1 MGFFKYFNF
10 FAENLSTLL
19 AVAGFEAPPLVLT
32 VLLPVGIS
40 FYTFQTMS
48 YTIDIYQGR
57 LEPTRGFL
65 DFALFVSFF
74 PQLVAGPIERARDL
88 LPQISAARH
97 FNRKQF
103 HEGCWLMYWGLYKKV
118 FVADNVAKIAD
129 RVYGS
134 LDTSSGL
141 HILVATYAFA
151 VQIYCD
157 FSGYSDI
164 ARGAAK
170 TLGFEISLNFDIPY
184 AARGPQEFWR
194 RWHISLSQ
202 WLRDYLYIPLGG
214 SRQTS
219 SRVFLNLMFVMAL
232 GGLWHGAQW
241 HFVFWG
247 IYHGLLLAG
256 YRLVGGELGSGE
268 MTGRE
273 MAGGESSPRARKS
286 IPRNA
291 FAGLL
296 MFHFTCLGWMLFR
309 VESMGQMTTIG
320 ARLCGLAGD
329 WFSALALGDLYL
341 LLLYSALV
349 ITLQVFQYRSK
360 NPLVSLGWRLPIRV
374 TLYVAMY
381 FSLTLGGAYDGPQ
394 FIYFQ
399 F

>member
-1 MGFFKYFNF
+1 M
-10 FAENLSTLL
+10 LL
-19 AVAGFEAPPLVLT
+19 AAAGFEAPPFVLT
-32 VLLPVGIS
+32 VVLPVGIS

-57 LEPTRGFL
+57 LQPTRGFL

-74 PQLVAGPIERARDL
+74 PQLVAGPIERARNL
-88 LPQISAARH
+88 LPQISAVRH
-97 FNRKQF
+97 FDRGQF
-103 HEGCWLMYWGLYKKV
+103 YEGCWLIYWGLYKKV
-118 FVADNVAKIAD
+118 FVADNAAKIAD
-129 RVYGS
+129 KVYGS
-134 LDTSSGL
+134 LDISSGF

-170 TLGFEISLNFDIPY
+170 TLGFEISLNFDVPY
-184 AARGPQEFWR
+184 AARSPQEFWR

-214 SRQTS
+214 SQQGKG
-219 SRVFLNLMFVMAL
+219 RVFLSLMVVMAL

-256 YRLVGGELGSGE
+256 YRL
-268 MTGRE
+268 
-273 MAGGESSPRARKS
+273 AGGESSRQAPRSA
-286 IPRNA
+286 IRNA
-291 FAGLL
+291 LAGLL

-309 VESMGQMTTIG
+309 VESMGRMSAVG
-320 ARLCGLAGD
+320 AGLFGWNGG
-329 WFSALALGDLYL
+329 WFTASALDDLYL

-349 ITLQVFQYRSK
+349 IVLQIFQYRSN
-360 NPLVSLGWRLPIRV
+360 NPLVSLGWKLPIRV
-374 TLYVAMY
+374 ALYVTIY
-381 FSLTLGGAYDGPQ
+381 LSLTLGGAYDGPQ

>member
-1 MGFFKYFNF
+1 MSIAGNLGVLGFFKYFNF
-10 FAENLSTLL
+10 FAENLTTLL
-19 AVAGFEAPPLVLT
+19 AVAGFDAPPFVLT

-74 PQLVAGPIERARDL
+74 PQLVAGPIERARNL
-88 LPQISAARH
+88 LPQINAARR
-97 FNRKQF
+97 FDRKQF
-103 HEGCWLMYWGLYKKV
+103 YEGCWLIYWGLYKKV
-118 FVADNVAKIAD
+118 FVADNVAKIVD

-157 FSGYSDI
+157 FSGYSDM

-184 AARGPQEFWR
+184 AARGPREFWR
-194 RWHISLSQ
+194 RWHISLSE
-202 WLRDYLYIPLGG
+202 WLRDYLYFPLGG
-214 SRQTS
+214 SQQR
-219 SRVFLNLMFVMAL
+219 RGKVFLTLMVVMAL

-256 YRLVGGELGSGE
+256 YRLVN
-268 MTGRE
+268 
-273 MAGGESSPRARKS
+273 AESSSQARKS
-286 IPRNA
+286 VVQNSL
-291 FAGLL
+291 AGLL

-309 VESMGQMTTIG
+309 IESMDQISTVG
-320 ARLCGLAGD
+320 ARLFDFTGD
-329 WFSALALGDLYL
+329 WFSSLALGDLYL
-341 LLLYSALV
+341 LMLYSALV
-349 ITLQVFQYRSK
+349 IALQVFQYRSN
-360 NPLVSLGWRLPIRV
+360 NPLVSLGWNLPARV
-374 TLYVAMY
+374 ALYVAIY
-381 FSLTLGGAYDGPQ
+381 LSLTLGGAYDGPQ